1 MAMRAH
7 LDFGRASRFLLAGA
21 GFWLGGCQG
30 VVNPEGE
37 APSAP
42 PGAGTA
48 TPGAP
53 RPGGTA
59 ASGGAEA
66 ATPSTLGAA
75 PGNSAGAGPGPG
87 SSAGGASSAPS
98 SPPGV
103 LGAVAEPF
111 ARLTRAE
118 YRATIA
124 SAFGIDP
131 DPSLIPVDG
140 RVGPFTSNA
149 DQGSDPVH
157 PYLLLAEDLALAL
170 VPAELPEC
178 SGGDVGCLRDAY
190 GDGLERLFRR
200 PVTDTELDRFATSI
214 GDLMGQGVSA
224 IDATRAILSAALV
237 SPDFVFRAAAAGGS
251 AARSR
256 RLAERISY
264 ALWDAP
270 PDAALLDA
278 LEGPVADLGARL
290 GVEAKRLARDPRA
303 VSAVARFVAQ
313 WLHVDTDSRL
323 EDPAFEGS
331 PRFRELLAFV
341 EDALESAVPVR
352 DFVAGE
358 RGFVHRDNR
367 AAYGLDAAI
376 GSGEIAAV
384 TWGADSPRRGV
395 ISEELFADATRHPDK
410 SRRVIFRGRLV
421 RSSLLC
427 DVIPAPAP
435 ELVAAAS
442 EVSDRTTDAR
452 CSSCHLLMDPIGKA
466 FAAFDVDDPTGGGPA
481 EIRSHAELEGSYPDL
496 PSLFDAVATSRAFA
510 ECFAENWLSFFLEQ
524 PLASADPVWIDA
536 IADAV
541 QAGASL
547 PDVVESTART
557 LEVGSAAVA
566 PMCEGGS

>member
-1 MAMRAH
+1 MAGSSPANS
-7 LDFGRASRFLLAGA
+7 GGKGPVSPSSGGGA
-21 GFWLGGCQG
+21 GD
-30 VVNPEGE
+30 
-37 APSAP
+37 PSVGMP
-42 PGAGTA
+42 
-48 TPGAP
+48 
-53 RPGGTA
+53 
-59 ASGGAEA
+59 
-66 ATPSTLGAA
+66 
-75 PGNSAGAGPGPG
+75 
-87 SSAGGASSAPS
+87 GGAS
-98 SPPGV
+98 
-103 LGAVAEPF
+103 EPF

-124 SAFGIDP
+124 SAFDIAP

-140 RVGPFTSNA
+140 RVGPYTSNA
-149 DQGSDPVH
+149 DQPTDPVH
-157 PYLLLAEDLALAL
+157 PYLLLAEDMAQAL
-170 VPAELPEC
+170 VPAVLPEC
-178 SGGDVGCLRDAY
+178 GGSGGVACLRDAY
-190 GDGLERLFRR
+190 GAGLERLFRR
-200 PVTDTELDRFATSI
+200 PLTDTEFERLATLI
-214 GDLMGQGVSA
+214 RELTEQGVSA
-224 IDATRAILSAALV
+224 TDATRAMLSAALA
-237 SPDFVFRAAAAGGS
+237 SPDFLFRAAAAGGS

-270 PDAALLDA
+270 PDEELLFA
-278 LEGPVADLGARL
+278 LEGSTAELGARL
-290 GVEAKRLARDPRA
+290 GAEAKRLARDSRA
-303 VSAVARFVAQ
+303 VPAAARFVAQ
-313 WLHVDTDSRL
+313 WLHVDTDARL
-323 EDPAFEGS
+323 EDTAFESS

-341 EDALESAVPVR
+341 EDALENAVPVR

-367 AAYGLDAAI
+367 AAYGLDQA
-376 GSGEIAAV
+376 GGGDEIAAV

-442 EVSDRTTDAR
+442 EVGDRTTDAR

-466 FAAFDVDDPTGGGPA
+466 FAAFDLDDPSGGGPA
-481 EIRSHAELEGSYPDL
+481 EIRSHPELAGSYPDL
-496 PSLFDAVATSRAFA
+496 PSLFEAVATSRAFA
-510 ECFAENWLSFFLEQ
+510 ECFAKNWLSFFLEQ

-547 PDVVESTART
+547 PEVAESTARA
-557 LEVGSAAVA
+557 LEAGSAQVA
-566 PMCEGGS
+566 PMCEGG